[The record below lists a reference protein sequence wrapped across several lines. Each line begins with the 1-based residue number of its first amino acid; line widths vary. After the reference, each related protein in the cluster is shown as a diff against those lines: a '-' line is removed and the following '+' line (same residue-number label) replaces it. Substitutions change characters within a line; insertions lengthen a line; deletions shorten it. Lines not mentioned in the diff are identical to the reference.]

1 MKQQRL
7 DRISRLVKVGP
18 DRPGCVTGPKDKRQA
33 AETAQHLPNKM
44 TLKDAYLRFLSRHY
58 ASGGPAAESSKHRSA
73 IKSGSKPSFEQFL
86 YWARKVPA
94 RRLP

>member
-7 DRISRLVKVGP
+7 DRISRSGKAGP
-18 DRPGCVTGPKDKRQA
+18 DRPGYVMGPKDKRLA
-33 AETAQHLPNKM
+33 AETVQHLPSKM
-44 TLKDAYLRFLSRHY
+44 TLKDAYLRFLSKHY
-58 ASGGPAAESSKHRSA
+58 ASGRLAAESSKHLSA
-73 IKSGSKPSFEQFL
+73 IKFGSKPSFEQFL